1 MFFEPSPEEF
11 APRPLDEAERLA
23 RLRLARTETI
33 GPIGFRALIA
43 RYGTARAA
51 IEAVPELAKRGG
63 RTRPLRIPG
72 ERAAR
77 AELKAAAAHGAR
89 ALFLGEAGYP
99 KMLAAI
105 EDAPPVLFVQG
116 ATHLLETRSVAI
128 VGARNASAAGLTQA
142 RRFSAALGE
151 EGYVIVS
158 GLARGIDGAAHEAAL
173 ATGTIGVLAGGLD
186 IVYPKENAALMRA
199 IAEQGVLASEEP
211 LGMRPSARHFPK
223 RNRIVSGLSLGVVVI
238 EAAQRSG
245 SLITARLAGEQGRE
259 VFAVPGSPMDARSC
273 GTNRLIKQGAY
284 LVESADDVLA
294 VLEDLRPPIGEPEKE
309 GPFSIAGRGGAREAS
324 EALKLELRALLS
336 FTPVAV
342 DVLVRETGA
351 DPAEIAAA
359 LLELEIAGLVIRL
372 PGGRV
377 ALRPE
382 EE

>member
-1 MFFEPSPEEF
+1 MFRDPSTDEF

-43 RYGTARAA
+43 RFGSARAA
-51 IEAVPELAKRGG
+51 LEMVPELARRGG
-63 RTRPLRIPG
+63 RARPLRIPG

-77 AELKAAAAHGAR
+77 AELKAAAAFGAR
-89 ALFLGEAGYP
+89 TLFLGEADYP
-99 KMLAAI
+99 KMLAAV
-105 EDAPPVLFVQG
+105 EDAPPVLFARG
-116 ATHLLETRSVAI
+116 AAHLLDHRCVAI
-128 VGARNASAAGLTQA
+128 VGARNASAAGLAQA
-142 RRFSAALGE
+142 RRFAAALGE
-151 EGYVIVS
+151 AGYVVVS

-173 ATGTIGVLAGGLD
+173 PTGTAGVLAGGLD
-186 IVYPKENAALMRA
+186 IVYPKENADLMRT
-199 IAEQGVLASEEP
+199 IAERGVLVSEEP

-259 VFAVPGSPMDARSC
+259 VFAVPGSPLDARAS
-273 GTNRLIKQGAY
+273 GANRLIKQGAF
-284 LVESADDVLA
+284 LVETAEDVLA

-309 GPFSIAGRGGAREAS
+309 GPFSIAGRGGAREAPES
-324 EALKLELRALLS
+324 LKLELRALLS
-336 FTPVAV
+336 FTPVSV

-359 LLELEIAGLVIRL
+359 LLELEIAGLVERL

-377 ALRPE
+377 ALRPDE
-382 EE
+382 E